1 MKSVAP
7 GVLVIIVQEPQNGV
21 KGIARYGSCQAHP
34 SKPDSGGPEL
44 VAPLCPLGGF
54 GQPAWS
60 GRSGRLCRGYDGEG
74 GEPMPRARKTQK
86 KPADDLLSRARKQG
100 YIREDEIQEVT
111 GNDPTEEA
119 NLEETL
125 LDEDV
130 EVVED
135 AHEVQ
140 LVAEDEKTKAE
151 LHSLESAGEAVEED
165 PLLTYMR
172 DIKDVPLLTAQQEVE
187 LAKRI
192 EQGDEEALE
201 LFVLS
206 NLRLVVSIA
215 KRYTNRGLSMLDLIQ
230 EGNIGLMR
238 AVGKYD
244 WRRGFKFST
253 YATWWIRQAVTRAIA
268 DKGRTIRLPVHM
280 GEAVSK
286 LNQAQTK
293 LIQKLGRDPT
303 EEELAEALGIDV
315 QRVRTTEAAAT
326 QIPGSLEAP
335 VGEEEESQIGDLVAD
350 EATMTP
356 EDTVHEGLLKEE
368 TQEALETVLT
378 PRERLVLQL
387 RFGLGDGHVY
397 PLEKI
402 GEMIGVT
409 RERVRQIEA
418 RALEKLRTTPESIE
432 LRTYLRE

>member
-1 MKSVAP
+1 MP
-7 GVLVIIVQEPQNGV
+7 
-21 KGIARYGSCQAHP
+21 
-34 SKPDSGGPEL
+34 
-44 VAPLCPLGGF
+44 
-54 GQPAWS
+54 
-60 GRSGRLCRGYDGEG
+60 RGK
-74 GEPMPRARKTQK
+74 RARKES
-86 KPADDLLSRARKQG
+86 AEGLISRGRRQG
-100 YIREDEIQEVT
+100 YVREDEIEEVA
-111 GNDPTEEA
+111 GDDPEEES
-119 NLEETL
+119 NLEKTL

-130 EVVED
+130 EV
-135 AHEVQ
+135 
-140 LVAEDEKTKAE
+140 AEDEDEAESTEHDEETKKE
-151 LHSLESAGEAVEED
+151 IHTLETAGEVVEED

-215 KRYTNRGLSMLDLIQ
+215 KRYTNRGLPMLDLIQ

-303 EEELAEALGIDV
+303 EEELANALGIDV
-315 QRVRTTEAAAT
+315 QRVRNTEAAAT

-335 VGEEEESQIGDLVAD
+335 VGQEEESQIGDLVAD
-350 EATMTP
+350 QSTMST

-387 RFGLGDGHVY
+387 RFGLGNGHVY

-418 RALEKLRTTPESIE
+418 KALEKLRTTPESLE
-432 LRTYLRE
+432 LRTYLHE